1 MSDARREGAR
11 VRREAADWFTR
22 LSRRSVTTQALREFR
37 EWRQAPQNRAE
48 YEKIERVWSASGSL
62 ADDPDVLALRQQTLA
77 QTGRRS
83 PVSAAWLRGLAVASL
98 AAVALVIAVVAWPR
112 PATYASGVGEQRIV
126 RLADGT
132 VMRLNTDSRAAIRI
146 TKTARLVSLDRGE
159 AFFDVAHDARRPFRV
174 RADGAEVEA
183 LGTRFEVER
192 DAAGVNVVL
201 VQGSVIV
208 RTDAGQAA
216 RLQPNQQVRVERAKL
231 TLPAAADTRRLTSW
245 TEGRLIFESTPLAS
259 AIAEVNRYSTRRV
272 ELAAD
277 DLKDAPV
284 NGVFE
289 TGDTRAFAAAA
300 ASVFDLELTE
310 TPDNRLV
317 LRRRDAS

>member
-11 VRREAADWFTR
+11 VRREAAAWFTR

-37 EWRQAPQNRAE
+37 NWRQTPENRAE
-48 YEKIERVWSASGSL
+48 YEKIERIWSSTGSL
-62 ADDPDVLALRQQTLA
+62 ANDPDVLALRQETLA
-77 QTGRRS
+77 QAGRS
-83 PVSAAWLRGLAVASL
+83 PAAATWLRGLAMASV
-98 AAVALVIAVVAWPR
+98 AAVVLVIAVVVWPR
-112 PATYASGVGEQRIV
+112 PTTYASGVGEQRIV

-146 TKTARLVSLDRGE
+146 TKAGRLVRLDRGQ

-201 VQGSVIV
+201 VQGAVVV
-208 RTDAGQAA
+208 RTAAGEAT
-216 RLQPNQQVRVERAKL
+216 RLRPNQQVRVQRERL
-231 TLPAAADTRRLTSW
+231 TRPTVADARRLTSW
-245 TEGRLIFESTPLAS
+245 TEGRLIFDSTPLAS

-272 ELAAD
+272 ELAAV

-300 ASVFDLELTE
+300 ASLFDLDLTE